1 MSARVHV
8 FGAAGFAGAQLA
20 ELLDAHPGLELGLI
34 TARGDAGKRLVEVAP
49 EYRVERRLEEPDTGS
64 VAAGDLVA
72 VCYPHAEAAALVSD
86 LLERGA
92 RVVDVSADHRLRDPA
107 LYPAVYGFEHP
118 RPDLL
123 AEAVYGLPER
133 YRDAIAPARLVAN
146 PGCFP
151 EASLLALLPLAGRL
165 SEVVIDAKSGVSGA
179 GRTPTDRVHYSHA
192 TDNVSPYNVYA
203 HRHAPEIEQ
212 ELGVEVTF
220 TAHLVP
226 VDRGL
231 LATCYARL
239 ADGAEHPDDLARP
252 LSRLLR
258 RPPLRGGGGRS
269 AGHARRAAHQLRP
282 GVRGARPA
290 RRAADRLRRHR
301 QPRQGRGRPGPPEP
315 EPDGGPSRDRGPA
328 LSLPPVVRDD
338 WIAAP
343 QGLVPVPGGS
353 VTSPAGFRAAGVACG
368 LKPSGALDLGLLR
381 SVAPGASALVD
392 TASALPSAPVRHNR
406 GLDRAR
412 IRAVVVNAG
421 TANAATGSPGLDDA
435 RAMAARAAARLGLDP
450 GEVAVSSTGTIGDR
464 IDMGMVGPGID
475 EAAQALSAGGG
486 AGFNRA
492 ICTTDRW
499 PKGGAFRLAAERPRG
514 HHRGRGQGRRDD
526 LPEHGDDAGVRDG

>member
-49 EYRVERRLEEPDTGS
+49 EYRVERRLEEPDIGS

-179 GRTPTDRVHYSHA
+179 GRRPTDRVHYSHA

-239 ADGAEHPDDLARP
+239 ADGAEHPDDLAGRYRDFYAGHP
-252 LSRLLR
+252 FVEVVDA
-258 RPPLRGGGGRS
+258 PPGMRAVQRTNFAQVCAVPDPRGGR
-269 AGHARRAAHQLRP
+269 LTVF
-282 GVRGARPA
+282 GVIDNLGK
-290 RRAADRLRRHR
+290 
-301 QPRQGRGRPGPPEP
+301 G
-315 EPDGGPSRDRGPA
+315 
-328 LSLPPVVRDD
+328 
-338 WIAAP
+338 
-343 QGLVPVPGGS
+343 
-353 VTSPAGFRAAGVACG
+353 AAGQALQNLNLMAG
-368 LKPSGALDLGLLR
+368 LPETEGLL
-381 SVAPGASALVD
+381 
-392 TASALPSAPVRHNR
+392 
-406 GLDRAR
+406 
-412 IRAVVVNAG
+412 
-421 TANAATGSPGLDDA
+421 
-435 RAMAARAAARLGLDP
+435 
-450 GEVAVSSTGTIGDR
+450 
-464 IDMGMVGPGID
+464 
-475 EAAQALSAGGG
+475 
-486 AGFNRA
+486 
-492 ICTTDRW
+492 
-499 PKGGAFRLAAERPRG
+499 
-514 HHRGRGQGRRDD
+514 
-526 LPEHGDDAGVRDG
+526 